1 MVDMGFYLSQ
11 KQIEDSI
18 SVHIILGVV
27 IQVDH
32 TSEINF
38 KTDGGDVDIN
48 GKMIKVTP
56 LNVETK
62 TLHFTRIWVKDK
74 IGAESQFI
82 IPKDVTVRESHK
94 VSICL
99 IGKKGNLSS
108 YKFFKFV
115 NHTMGIIE
123 DINTK
128 EELAKF
134 LAGIYSFKKLPLIS
148 YIVCGFF
155 LFIAVMI
162 NSGSNIPIT
171 KDNRVDAYLFGALM
185 SGILAFFGQMY
196 NQSLYK
202 PLLRAIA
209 KKELELPKFLSDNAA
224 DKFNTIDQT
233 NPTNDIITSVSNF
246 LNEKFGEG
254 NNRLAESNTALTNQ
268 TNQISQTNN
277 LVCPNCQAKVTA
289 DTNFC
294 SKCGFEI
301 KKIRNLICPKCQA
314 ENEPDAKFC
323 NMCGSKFE

>member
-1 MVDMGFYLSQ
+1 MANRGLYLTQ
-11 KQIEDSI
+11 KDIDDSI

-38 KTDGGDVDIN
+38 QTDGGDVDIN
-48 GKMIKVTP
+48 GKIVKVTP
-56 LNVETK
+56 INVESK

-99 IGKKGNLSS
+99 IGKKGDISS

-115 NHTMGIIE
+115 NHTMGVTENIH
-123 DINTK
+123 TK

-134 LAGIYSFKKLPLIS
+134 FADIYSYKKYPSRL
-148 YIVCGFF
+148 YILTFLLSIFIVIMQKESNMDDRYF
-155 LFIAVMI
+155 LFCL
-162 NSGSNIPIT
+162 P
-171 KDNRVDAYLFGALM
+171 
-185 SGILAFFGQMY
+185 ILALAIFLQMY
-196 NQSLYK
+196 NESLYK
-202 PLLRAIA
+202 QLLRAIS
-209 KKELELPKFLSDNAA
+209 KKELELPKFLVDNAA
-224 DKFNTIDQT
+224 DKLDNVNTV
-233 NPTNDIITSVSNF
+233 NPSNDIIISVSKF

-254 NNRLAESNTALTNQ
+254 NNRLAESNTAPTNQ
-268 TNQISQTNN
+268 TNQISQTNQTNN